1 MKTNKLLSVV
11 LTLCVLLAAFS
22 LTALAADGETY
33 PIAVAYCVEGDENGV
48 VEEYAAENLQNAINE
63 IAKTA
68 AMFEATAVKMTLQAD
83 VTGVAST
90 LTVPAGTEFT
100 LDLAGHTLE
109 GNNQGKD
116 QAFLLV
122 NGKLTLTDSVGTG
135 KVCSTYTGTA
145 GRVVSVVGGELT
157 VAGGTITTEGMA
169 KAGNAIYVSK
179 GSTLSMTGGKV
190 YADAKRGNYAIR
202 IGGKDAIFTMT
213 GGVAEADSSTTETYI
228 TAIDV
233 SSTGTGT
240 IGGDSVV
247 RGPKALT
254 TTSLTALTVTGGSFT
269 GEVSAPKNSISG
281 GTFTDVDVISL
292 AGYVDETVYA
302 CEKQADGSYTVAK
315 AEFTA
320 VATITGTDG
329 VVTRYAAATEAF
341 SALKG
346 GDTLKLLADIGTAA
360 EPLPYGIVVT
370 DGDVNVNLNAK
381 TLIIGYDAAAAAAA
395 GVPGYAAGVGI
406 VNGGSGTVTVSGNG
420 TLDVS
425 NYTGTDGI
433 AVWARTGSI
442 TVQSGTFI
450 NKSNEEATVYVGTN
464 DDSSPVLTIA
474 GGTYKN
480 IAEGNYKYDESRT
493 PLTFNIYNGKTADAL
508 KISAGSF
515 YGNND
520 PYLGDD
526 QVKGSI
532 LATEKRTGVKKTT
545 DGYKVAAGQGIQ
557 VLDANGG
564 AKNFYTGAST
574 SSTGKLAVAL
584 ADAADGDTLILLK
597 NISASSQL
605 NVTKA
610 ITIDLGGYTLTNSYD
625 GSGYSLLTRA
635 AVTMKNGTYKS
646 TKGSAR
652 GIGAVADF
660 TLENATL
667 SAAGLVGLGCSA
679 PDATYTVKNSTVIGN
694 YALANFVN
702 NAKINIESSTITGS
716 GVGIY
721 HNGSN
726 SGLKLTAADSTITA
740 AATGATNGIYVSG
753 STSTMTAAGAQ
764 QVTLTRCTVSGG
776 TAVEV
781 KYTDLTLTDC
791 TVTATTETPSYTQD
805 DNGAATT
812 GFAVVSTDNTTGA
825 ATPAPKGTI
834 TIQGANGSYK
844 GQVGLASLETVKT
857 EYADFKDTT
866 YAVSGGSFTKA
877 VLPEYCAE
885 GFVPAANADGTYGVK
900 VAPVAKIGTVE
911 YATLAEAIAAAK
923 DGDTVTLTA
932 DINTPETSYYI
943 QKSLTIDLGGK
954 TLTGSGYDGVFNIE
968 GENAAVLIK
977 NGKIV
982 AVEQTGTAGKYT
994 MAVWACAAGCEV
1006 TLEDLDVSQQI
1017 THTDDKQMDM
1027 IYTSKGTIIIN
1038 SGRFESGTSAWTLN
1052 CKDSAYKAGTAKIIV
1067 NGGTF
1072 VGYDPRNNAAE
1083 GAGTSFVAPGVGVD
1097 AVDGSF
1103 TAKAGM
1109 TAQIVDADGNSV
1121 AAYAGHYD
1129 AIAAAKDGEKVILLS
1144 DRKNFVTNTINANI
1158 TIDLNGKTLSLGN
1171 NNPFFRTNGEVTI
1184 QNGTIDSNVA
1194 CVIVNAYNKLTLK
1207 NVKITG
1213 VTGNNG
1219 KNLVNVCSNA
1229 EVTIDKDTVLT
1240 ASGSNGAAVFIGQDA
1255 DAKYTLNVY
1264 GKVIQ
1269 ESKSFAI
1276 SGNGSYKGTTTI
1288 NIYDGAEVKSASVAI
1303 YHPQAGVINVN
1314 GGLVEGYCAIGIKS
1328 GTLNING
1335 GTVRGTADDH
1345 VLDDSNSTS
1354 GTIIY
1359 DGSAIVVDSRAAG
1372 YAGNVNINVT
1382 GGTVESC
1389 YSTAIREIGEQDKPN
1404 MTQLTKLNVTGGS
1417 VLGASQELGNVTN
1430 DMLVRDISSS
1440 NVSVSGGT
1448 FNHAVPET
1456 YCADG
1461 FVPTKNADG
1470 TYGVKESRYVASVGD
1485 AKYETLAEAIAAAAK
1500 GSTVT
1505 LLADTRENVTIDKA
1519 LTLDLNGFTLNG
1531 GTVEAKPALTI
1542 TARTVT
1548 IKDSSEAQ
1556 TGTIMREDTAE
1567 NSGVSSHYVIDIQ
1580 GNAWVMFESGKVT
1593 NNSGT
1598 TAGKGA
1604 SLVRIGDDRVAKQP
1618 GLVIKGGTFTQD
1630 NFIVIKVGRGYL
1642 TLNGGTLNSANSYAI
1657 ENWFRATIKG
1667 GTVNGTAAAWTYS
1680 GGFNSTLTVE
1690 GGTINGDVE
1699 SVSYDGSTGK
1709 KASVSITG
1717 GTVNG
1722 ALGTYTYSNGLTATE
1737 DATKATI
1744 GITGGTFANDPTKYV
1759 VEGATVT
1766 KNSEGK
1772 FGVEKA
1778 YLAKVG
1784 NTSYY
1789 TMEEAFKAQTASGE
1803 PVVLLRDYTTRGT
1816 FNSGSSNRTV
1826 DLNGHT
1832 WTYTGTNVN
1841 DAAFEINYP
1850 DVTLTVK
1857 NGTVVSG
1864 SMVGLIPS
1872 AMGGTIKYD
1881 NSGLVLDGVTATA
1894 NGNSGI
1900 ETNGNNTND
1909 TVTLKNSTLNVPN
1922 GFGIYFPS
1930 SGTLTLD
1937 NSTVNAKTMGVQV
1950 CAGSLSINEGSA
1962 VTVTGDAVPKAED
1975 DGAIQDGAAISVVN
1989 RTGYKGLGTVTVS
2002 GGEFTAKEGNSAIKA
2017 YDWANKTESDFTA
2030 DKGTVAVSGGTFSSE
2045 IKSEYCAE
2053 GFEPVANTDG
2063 TYTVG
2068 AKKAVEVWTGYTG
2081 TSVAA
2086 YATVAEA
2093 AANLGE
2099 NKWIVI
2105 TGDYTLTADFTIP
2118 ADVRLDVADGAV
2130 LTVANG
2136 VTLTVAADAK
2146 RLAARTGAAIVNN
2159 GTILVC
2165 GTSYSNGYVMVQ
2177 EGGTLDLGTLTV
2189 PEGCFLDNNGTNY
2202 FAAVATYSI
2211 TYADGTTK
2219 QAGSLNNLSGAVRVT
2234 LLKNVTDFGRSFSST
2249 DALADNFVFDL
2260 GGHTLSGKAN
2270 ASSQVMTIAAPMT
2283 VTNGTI
2289 VYASSDEHYG
2299 AIQTNDNV
2307 TFDASVTV
2315 DGGVGYAL
2323 RTNGYGKTVVFNGT
2337 AVTNGEYAITGNGAE
2352 SGGLVVDCSLVVGES
2367 ANISAANGIAIYHP
2381 MLGTV
2386 SVTGGKISGHTGIE
2400 MCAGKLVVSG
2410 GEITSTGANHDET
2423 GSTDTIK
2430 DGAAI
2435 SIINRNYPGGVPTLE
2450 VTGGI
2455 VKATGEG
2462 ALAVKAYDYTADKVA
2477 EWTTAGEFV
2486 NISGGTFSSEIKSE
2500 YCAEGFEPVA
2510 NTDGTYGVAEKARVG
2525 LSDNMMIIPRG
2536 LADGKY
2542 TMLILAAIDSL
2553 DYAEVG
2559 FKVMVYNDGKAVS
2572 DETMY
2577 STTTVYTSVKDGAG
2591 KVWKPDDSELGDT
2604 ACKYLF
2610 ASTME
2615 IDASDKDAF
2624 TLDAYVRVVPY
2635 AMDYDGNVL
2644 VKNTFNIPVTYFFN

>member
-22 LTALAADGETY
+22 LTALAA
-33 PIAVAYCVEGDENGV
+33 EGD
-48 VEEYAAENLQNAINE
+48 
-63 IAKTA
+63 
-68 AMFEATAVKMTLQAD
+68 
-83 VTGVAST
+83 VASVGGVSYASLKDAIAAAKDGGEVRLDADIT
-90 LTVPAGTEFT
+90 SVGAPVTVPAGVTAT
-100 LDLAGHTLE
+100 LDLNGHTLMVSKYTAK
-109 GNNQGKD
+109 KD
-116 QAFLLV
+116 QVLV
-122 NGKLTLTDSVGTG
+122 EGSLTLTDSVGTG
-135 KVCSTYTGTA
+135 KICSDYTGTS
-145 GRVVSVVGGELT
+145 GRVVSVSGSGSLQLV
-157 VAGGTITTEGMA
+157 GGTITTEGMEKSGSA
-169 KAGNAIYVSK
+169 VYVAANCKFTMSG
-179 GSTLSMTGGKV
+179 GSV
-190 YADAKRGNYAIR
+190 YADAKRNNSAVSLANAKASMEMSGGTITAIPTADSGDDVYAISAAYSPVK
-202 IGGKDAIFTMT
+202 ISAGTVSGHPAMSVGNGSAIT
-213 GGVAEADSSTTETYI
+213 GGVYNGVVKAKA
-228 TAIDV
+228 
-233 SSTGTGT
+233 GT
-240 IGGDSVV
+240 I
-247 RGPKALT
+247 T
-254 TTSLTALTVTGGSFT
+254 
-269 GEVSAPKNSISG
+269 G

-320 VATITGTDG
+320 VATITGADG

-433 AVWARTGSI
+433 AVWARTGNI

-464 DDSSPVLTIA
+464 DDSSPVLKIA

-526 QVKGSI
+526 QVKGRI
-532 LATEKRTGVKKTT
+532 LATEMTGVRKN
-545 DGYKVAAGQGIQ
+545 DGYYVVASSQGIQ
-557 VLDANGG
+557 LLNANGG
-564 AKNFYTGAST
+564 AKNFYSGAST
-574 SSTGKLAVAL
+574 SSTGKITVAL

-597 NISASSQL
+597 DISTSNQL

-610 ITIDLGGYTLTNSYD
+610 ITIDLGGHTLTNSYAPSN
-625 GSGYSLLTRA
+625 GGYSLLTRA
-635 AVTMKNGTYKS
+635 AVTMKNGIYKS
-646 TKGSAR
+646 TNGSAR

-667 SAAGLVGLGCSA
+667 RAAGLVGLGCSA
-679 PDATYTVKNSTVIGN
+679 ADATYTVKNSTVIGN
-694 YALANFVN
+694 YAIANFVN
-702 NAKINIESSTITGS
+702 NATINIENSTITGS

-726 SGLKLTAADSTITA
+726 SGLQLTATGSTITA

-753 STSTMTAAGAQ
+753 STDTMAAAGAQ
-764 QVTLTRCTVSGG
+764 QVTLTNCTVSGG

-791 TVTATTETPSYTQD
+791 TVTATAETPSYTQD

-877 VLPEYCAE
+877 VLPEYCAEGFVPAANADGTYGVKVAPVAKIGTVEYATLAEAIAAANDGETVTLIDDLDISTTGLTVAATKTVTLDLNGHALKAANTNTGNIKVLGKLTLCDSTDTEKNGTGTGKVWTDTPYIYNKQDKVLIAAMDGGTFTMESGLIDTASSIADNANDGQFAVSVQNENADATVIINGGHIKAGWYAVAGNGTDITYNGNITVNGGILESVADYAIYHPHTGTTTVNGGVIFGAAGGISLNRGKLIVNDGTITSKGTGTTGNWGDGTGNQQAAAINVNAKYETTAVEIKGGKITAEKDAILLTNGRNGTVAVSGGSFSSEIKPEYCAE

-1072 VGYDPRNNAAE
+1072 VGYDPRNNTAE

-1109 TAQIVDADGNSV
+1109 TAQVM
-1121 AAYAGHYD
+1121 
-1129 AIAAAKDGEKVILLS
+1129 
-1144 DRKNFVTNTINANI
+1144 
-1158 TIDLNGKTLSLGN
+1158 
-1171 NNPFFRTNGEVTI
+1171 
-1184 QNGTIDSNVA
+1184 
-1194 CVIVNAYNKLTLK
+1194 
-1207 NVKITG
+1207 
-1213 VTGNNG
+1213 
-1219 KNLVNVCSNA
+1219 
-1229 EVTIDKDTVLT
+1229 
-1240 ASGSNGAAVFIGQDA
+1240 
-1255 DAKYTLNVY
+1255 DAK
-1264 GKVIQ
+1264 G
-1269 ESKSFAI
+1269 
-1276 SGNGSYKGTTTI
+1276 
-1288 NIYDGAEVKSASVAI
+1288 ASVKAF
-1303 YHPQAGVINVN
+1303 A
-1314 GGLVEGYCAIGIKS
+1314 
-1328 GTLNING
+1328 
-1335 GTVRGTADDH
+1335 
-1345 VLDDSNSTS
+1345 
-1354 GTIIY
+1354 
-1359 DGSAIVVDSRAAG
+1359 
-1372 YAGNVNINVT
+1372 
-1382 GGTVESC
+1382 
-1389 YSTAIREIGEQDKPN
+1389 
-1404 MTQLTKLNVTGGS
+1404 
-1417 VLGASQELGNVTN
+1417 
-1430 DMLVRDISSS
+1430 
-1440 NVSVSGGT
+1440 
-1448 FNHAVPET
+1448 
-1456 YCADG
+1456 
-1461 FVPTKNADG
+1461 
-1470 TYGVKESRYVASVGD
+1470 
-1485 AKYETLAEAIAAAAK
+1485 TLAEAIAAAAK

-1593 NNSGT
+1593 NNSGSA
-1598 TAGKGA
+1598 AGKGA

-1826 DLNGHT
+1826 DLNGYT

-2002 GGEFTAKEGNSAIKA
+2002 GGKFTAKEGNSAIKA

-2030 DKGTVAVSGGTFSSE
+2030 DKGTVAVSGGTFSSAVPADL
-2045 IKSEYCAE
+2045 CAE
-2053 GFEPVANTDG
+2053 GFV
-2063 TYTVG
+2063 
-2068 AKKAVEVWTGYTG
+2068 
-2081 TSVAA
+2081 
-2086 YATVAEA
+2086 
-2093 AANLGE
+2093 
-2099 NKWIVI
+2099 
-2105 TGDYTLTADFTIP
+2105 P
-2118 ADVRLDVADGAV
+2118 AR
-2130 LTVANG
+2130 
-2136 VTLTVAADAK
+2136 
-2146 RLAARTGAAIVNN
+2146 
-2159 GTILVC
+2159 
-2165 GTSYSNGYVMVQ
+2165 
-2177 EGGTLDLGTLTV
+2177 
-2189 PEGCFLDNNGTNY
+2189 
-2202 FAAVATYSI
+2202 
-2211 TYADGTTK
+2211 
-2219 QAGSLNNLSGAVRVT
+2219 
-2234 LLKNVTDFGRSFSST
+2234 
-2249 DALADNFVFDL
+2249 
-2260 GGHTLSGKAN
+2260 
-2270 ASSQVMTIAAPMT
+2270 
-2283 VTNGTI
+2283 
-2289 VYASSDEHYG
+2289 
-2299 AIQTNDNV
+2299 
-2307 TFDASVTV
+2307 
-2315 DGGVGYAL
+2315 
-2323 RTNGYGKTVVFNGT
+2323 
-2337 AVTNGEYAITGNGAE
+2337 
-2352 SGGLVVDCSLVVGES
+2352 
-2367 ANISAANGIAIYHP
+2367 
-2381 MLGTV
+2381 
-2386 SVTGGKISGHTGIE
+2386 
-2400 MCAGKLVVSG
+2400 
-2410 GEITSTGANHDET
+2410 
-2423 GSTDTIK
+2423 
-2430 DGAAI
+2430 
-2435 SIINRNYPGGVPTLE
+2435 
-2450 VTGGI
+2450 
-2455 VKATGEG
+2455 
-2462 ALAVKAYDYTADKVA
+2462 
-2477 EWTTAGEFV
+2477 
-2486 NISGGTFSSEIKSE
+2486 
-2500 YCAEGFEPVA
+2500 

-2559 FKVMVYNDGKAVS
+2559 FKVMLYNDGKAVS

-2604 ACKYLF
+2604 KCKYLF

-2635 AMDYDGNVL
+2635 ATDYDGNVL

>member
-22 LTALAADGETY
+22 LTALAAEGVTTAEALAAALAAGGE
-33 PIAVAYCVEGDENGV
+33 VRLD
-48 VEEYAAENLQNAINE
+48 
-63 IAKTA
+63 
-68 AMFEATAVKMTLQAD
+68 AD
-83 VTGVAST
+83 ITSVGAPV
-90 LTVPAGTEFT
+90 TVPAGVTAS
-100 LDLAGHTLE
+100 LDLNGHTLTVSKYTAK
-109 GNNQGKD
+109 KD
-116 QAFLLV
+116 QVLV
-122 NGKLTLTDSVGTG
+122 EGSLTLTDSVGTG
-135 KVCSTYTGTA
+135 KICSDYTGTA

-202 IGGKDAIFTMT
+202 IDGKDAIFTMT

-228 TAIDV
+228 TAIGV
-233 SSTGTGT
+233 SSTGTVT

-320 VATITGTDG
+320 VATITGADG

-406 VNGGSGTVTVSGNG
+406 VNGGSGLLTVSGNG

-464 DDSSPVLTIA
+464 DNSAPVLTIA

-646 TKGSAR
+646 MKGSAR

-667 SAAGLVGLGCSA
+667 SATGLVGLGCSA

-702 NAKINIESSTITGS
+702 NAKINIESSTITGT
-716 GVGIY
+716 GTGIY

-726 SGLKLTAADSTITA
+726 SGLKLTAVDSTITA
-740 AATGATNGIYVSG
+740 AEGKTNGIYVSG

-791 TVTATTETPSYTQD
+791 TVTATAETPSYTQD

-911 YATLAEAIAAAK
+911 YATLAEAIAAANDGDTVTLLDDLDISATGLTIAATKTVTLDLNGHALKAANTNTGNIKVLGKLTLCDSTDTAKNGTGTGKVWTDTPYIYNKQDKVLIAAMDGGTFTMESGLIDTASSIADNANDGQFAVSVQNENADATVIINGGHIKAGWYAVAGNGTDITYNGNITVNGGILESVADYAIYHPHTGTTTVNGGVIFGAAGGISLNRGKLIVNDGTITSKGTGTTGNWGDGTGNQQAAAINVNAKYETTAVEIKGGKITAEKDAILLTNGRNGTVAVSGGSFSSEIKPEYCAEGFVPAANADGTYGVKVAPVAKIGTVEYATLADAIAAAK

-1109 TAQIVDADGNSV
+1109 TAQVM
-1121 AAYAGHYD
+1121 
-1129 AIAAAKDGEKVILLS
+1129 
-1144 DRKNFVTNTINANI
+1144 
-1158 TIDLNGKTLSLGN
+1158 
-1171 NNPFFRTNGEVTI
+1171 
-1184 QNGTIDSNVA
+1184 
-1194 CVIVNAYNKLTLK
+1194 
-1207 NVKITG
+1207 
-1213 VTGNNG
+1213 
-1219 KNLVNVCSNA
+1219 
-1229 EVTIDKDTVLT
+1229 
-1240 ASGSNGAAVFIGQDA
+1240 
-1255 DAKYTLNVY
+1255 DAK
-1264 GKVIQ
+1264 G
-1269 ESKSFAI
+1269 
-1276 SGNGSYKGTTTI
+1276 
-1288 NIYDGAEVKSASVAI
+1288 ASVKAF
-1303 YHPQAGVINVN
+1303 A
-1314 GGLVEGYCAIGIKS
+1314 
-1328 GTLNING
+1328 
-1335 GTVRGTADDH
+1335 
-1345 VLDDSNSTS
+1345 
-1354 GTIIY
+1354 
-1359 DGSAIVVDSRAAG
+1359 
-1372 YAGNVNINVT
+1372 
-1382 GGTVESC
+1382 
-1389 YSTAIREIGEQDKPN
+1389 
-1404 MTQLTKLNVTGGS
+1404 
-1417 VLGASQELGNVTN
+1417 
-1430 DMLVRDISSS
+1430 
-1440 NVSVSGGT
+1440 
-1448 FNHAVPET
+1448 
-1456 YCADG
+1456 
-1461 FVPTKNADG
+1461 
-1470 TYGVKESRYVASVGD
+1470 
-1485 AKYETLAEAIAAAAK
+1485 TLAEAIAAAAK

-1593 NNSGT
+1593 NNSGSA
-1598 TAGKGA
+1598 AGKGA

-1789 TMEEAFKAQTASGE
+1789 TMEEAFEAQTASGE

-1826 DLNGHT
+1826 DLNGYT

-2002 GGEFTAKEGNSAIKA
+2002 GGKFTAKEGNSAIKA

-2289 VYASSDEHYG
+2289 VYASSNEHYG

-2604 ACKYLF
+2604 KCKYLF

-2635 AMDYDGNVL
+2635 ATDYDGNVL

>member
-269 GEVSAPKNSISG
+269 GEVSAPKNSITG

-320 VATITGTDG
+320 VATITGADG

-464 DDSSPVLTIA
+464 DNSAPVLTIA

-557 VLDANGG
+557 LLDSNGG

-702 NAKINIESSTITGS
+702 NAKINIENSTITGS
-716 GVGIY
+716 GTGIY
-721 HNGSN
+721 HNGSY
-726 SGLKLTAADSTITA
+726 SGLKLTATGSTITA

-764 QVTLTRCTVSGG
+764 QVTLTNCTVSGG

-791 TVTATTETPSYTQD
+791 TVTATAETPSYTQD

-877 VLPEYCAE
+877 VLPEYCAAGFVPAANADGTYGVKVGKYVAKIGSKKYETLADAVRLAAKGKTITLLDDLDISTTGLTIAAAKTVTLDLNGHALKAANTNTGNIKVLGKLTLCDSTDTAKNGTGTGKVWTDTPYIYNKQDKVLIAAIDGGTFTMESGLIDTASSIADNANDGQFAVSVQNEHADATVIINGGHIKAGWYAVAGNGTDITYNGNITVNGGILESVADYAIYHPHTGTTTVNGGVIFGAAGGISLNRGKLIVNDGTITSKGTGTTGNWGDGTGNQQAAAINVNAKYETTAVEIKGGKITAEKDAILLTNGRNGTVAVSGGSFSSEIKPEYCAE

-911 YATLAEAIAAAK
+911 YATLADAIAAAK

-968 GENAAVLIK
+968 GENAAVCIR

-1109 TAQIVDADGNSV
+1109 TAQVM
-1121 AAYAGHYD
+1121 
-1129 AIAAAKDGEKVILLS
+1129 
-1144 DRKNFVTNTINANI
+1144 
-1158 TIDLNGKTLSLGN
+1158 
-1171 NNPFFRTNGEVTI
+1171 
-1184 QNGTIDSNVA
+1184 
-1194 CVIVNAYNKLTLK
+1194 
-1207 NVKITG
+1207 
-1213 VTGNNG
+1213 
-1219 KNLVNVCSNA
+1219 
-1229 EVTIDKDTVLT
+1229 
-1240 ASGSNGAAVFIGQDA
+1240 
-1255 DAKYTLNVY
+1255 DAK
-1264 GKVIQ
+1264 G
-1269 ESKSFAI
+1269 
-1276 SGNGSYKGTTTI
+1276 
-1288 NIYDGAEVKSASVAI
+1288 ASVKAF
-1303 YHPQAGVINVN
+1303 A
-1314 GGLVEGYCAIGIKS
+1314 
-1328 GTLNING
+1328 
-1335 GTVRGTADDH
+1335 
-1345 VLDDSNSTS
+1345 
-1354 GTIIY
+1354 
-1359 DGSAIVVDSRAAG
+1359 
-1372 YAGNVNINVT
+1372 
-1382 GGTVESC
+1382 
-1389 YSTAIREIGEQDKPN
+1389 
-1404 MTQLTKLNVTGGS
+1404 
-1417 VLGASQELGNVTN
+1417 
-1430 DMLVRDISSS
+1430 
-1440 NVSVSGGT
+1440 
-1448 FNHAVPET
+1448 
-1456 YCADG
+1456 
-1461 FVPTKNADG
+1461 
-1470 TYGVKESRYVASVGD
+1470 
-1485 AKYETLAEAIAAAAK
+1485 TLAEAIAAAAK

-1593 NNSGT
+1593 NNSGSA
-1598 TAGKGA
+1598 AGKGA
-1604 SLVRIGDDRVAKQP
+1604 SLVRIGDDSVAKYP

-1630 NFIVIKVGRGYL
+1630 NFVVIKVGRGYL
-1642 TLNGGTLNSANSYAI
+1642 TLKGGTLNSANSYAI
-1657 ENWFRATIKG
+1657 ENWFSATIKG
-1667 GTVNGTAAAWTYS
+1667 GTVNGPVAAWTYS
-1680 GGFNSTLTVE
+1680 DGSNSTLTVE
-1690 GGTINGDVE
+1690 GGTINGNVFSVNYGSAE
-1699 SVSYDGSTGK
+1699 SKVAK
-1709 KASVSITG
+1709 VKITG

-1722 ALGTYTYSNGLTATE
+1722 ALGTYIYSNGLTATE

-1832 WTYTGTNVN
+1832 WTYTGT
-1841 DAAFEINYP
+1841 DFDCAAFEINYP

-1881 NSGLVLDGVTATA
+1881 NSGLVLEGVTATA

-1937 NSTVNAKTMGVQV
+1937 NSTVTAKTMGVQV

-2030 DKGTVAVSGGTFSSE
+2030 DKGTVAVSGGTFSSAVPADL
-2045 IKSEYCAE
+2045 CAE
-2053 GFEPVANTDG
+2053 GYV
-2063 TYTVG
+2063 
-2068 AKKAVEVWTGYTG
+2068 
-2081 TSVAA
+2081 
-2086 YATVAEA
+2086 
-2093 AANLGE
+2093 
-2099 NKWIVI
+2099 
-2105 TGDYTLTADFTIP
+2105 P
-2118 ADVRLDVADGAV
+2118 AR
-2130 LTVANG
+2130 
-2136 VTLTVAADAK
+2136 
-2146 RLAARTGAAIVNN
+2146 
-2159 GTILVC
+2159 
-2165 GTSYSNGYVMVQ
+2165 
-2177 EGGTLDLGTLTV
+2177 
-2189 PEGCFLDNNGTNY
+2189 
-2202 FAAVATYSI
+2202 
-2211 TYADGTTK
+2211 
-2219 QAGSLNNLSGAVRVT
+2219 
-2234 LLKNVTDFGRSFSST
+2234 
-2249 DALADNFVFDL
+2249 
-2260 GGHTLSGKAN
+2260 
-2270 ASSQVMTIAAPMT
+2270 
-2283 VTNGTI
+2283 
-2289 VYASSDEHYG
+2289 
-2299 AIQTNDNV
+2299 
-2307 TFDASVTV
+2307 
-2315 DGGVGYAL
+2315 
-2323 RTNGYGKTVVFNGT
+2323 
-2337 AVTNGEYAITGNGAE
+2337 
-2352 SGGLVVDCSLVVGES
+2352 
-2367 ANISAANGIAIYHP
+2367 
-2381 MLGTV
+2381 
-2386 SVTGGKISGHTGIE
+2386 
-2400 MCAGKLVVSG
+2400 
-2410 GEITSTGANHDET
+2410 
-2423 GSTDTIK
+2423 
-2430 DGAAI
+2430 
-2435 SIINRNYPGGVPTLE
+2435 
-2450 VTGGI
+2450 
-2455 VKATGEG
+2455 
-2462 ALAVKAYDYTADKVA
+2462 
-2477 EWTTAGEFV
+2477 
-2486 NISGGTFSSEIKSE
+2486 
-2500 YCAEGFEPVA
+2500 
-2510 NTDGTYGVAEKARVG
+2510 NTDGTYGVKEETALTDYVMIGGINGFADKKFATFEEAYTAIKPVLERLCAEDALGQGVAAAEDFDALFTDRDANGNATLTYTINGNVVYDETSLSNLLTMGRRASHYGNDRHLINFRFVGATGKDNDTLTVNSNMTLPYEWWGEKVTTSISFKNLTITGTAPSGLYPSQAYFEGIDFTVDNCTLKGIKIYNCSNVTGTYTITNSTLDGTGAAKDAYAIHLQGNETAPLTINIKNNTISGYDRGINIDQNTATATIEGNTISIQDSGRSCIQLSRLAATEIKGNTLNLTGGNAITLHALLANLAAAPAITVTGNEITGEGYLIYDDAMASGTPLAAGKLTLTYENNTITPAAGKTISTTEGVKGSNKFALGSYVNGVVNGVVGAVG

-2635 AMDYDGNVL
+2635 ATDYDGNVL

>member
-320 VATITGTDG
+320 VATITGADG

-420 TLDVS
+420 TVDVS

-464 DDSSPVLTIA
+464 DNSAPVLTIA

-557 VLDANGG
+557 LLDSNGG

-646 TKGSAR
+646 MKGSAR

-740 AATGATNGIYVSG
+740 AEGKTNGIYVSG

-776 TAVEV
+776 TAVED

-791 TVTATTETPSYTQD
+791 TVTATAETPSYTQD

-834 TIQGANGSYK
+834 TIQGANSSYK

-877 VLPEYCAE
+877 VLPEYCADGFVPAANADGTYGVKVAPVAKIGTVEYATLAEAIAAAKDGDTVTLLDDLDISATGLTVAATKTVTLDLNGHALKAANTNTGNIKVLGKLTLCDSTDTAKNGTGTGKVWTDTPYIYNKQDKVLIAAIDGGTFTMESGLIDTASSIADNANDGQFAVSVQNENADATVIINGGHIKAGWYAVAGNGTDITYNGNITVNGGILESVADYAIYHPHTGTTTVNGGVIFGAAGGISLNRGKLIVNDGTITSKGTGTTGNWGDGTGNQQAAAINVNAKYETTAVEIKGGKITAEKDAILLTNGRNGTVAVSGGSFTKAVLPEYCAE

-900 VAPVAKIGTVE
+900 AAPVAKIGTVE

-1027 IYTSKGTIIIN
+1027 IYTSNGTIIIN
-1038 SGRFESGTSAWTLN
+1038 SGCFTSGTPAWTLN

-1072 VGYDPRNNAAE
+1072 VGYDPRNNTAE

-1144 DRKNFVTNTINANI
+1144 DRKNFVTNTIGANI

-1461 FVPTKNADG
+1461 FVPTKNEDG

-1580 GNAWVMFESGKVT
+1580 GNVWVMFESGKVT

-1690 GGTINGDVE
+1690 GGTINGNVFSVNYDSAESKVAKVE
-1699 SVSYDGSTGK
+1699 
-1709 KASVSITG
+1709 ITG

-1803 PVVLLRDYTTRGT
+1803 PVVLLRDYTTGGT

-1826 DLNGHT
+1826 DLNGYT

-2063 TYTVG
+2063 TY
-2068 AKKAVEVWTGYTG
+2068 
-2081 TSVAA
+2081 
-2086 YATVAEA
+2086 
-2093 AANLGE
+2093 
-2099 NKWIVI
+2099 
-2105 TGDYTLTADFTIP
+2105 
-2118 ADVRLDVADGAV
+2118 
-2130 LTVANG
+2130 
-2136 VTLTVAADAK
+2136 
-2146 RLAARTGAAIVNN
+2146 
-2159 GTILVC
+2159 
-2165 GTSYSNGYVMVQ
+2165 
-2177 EGGTLDLGTLTV
+2177 
-2189 PEGCFLDNNGTNY
+2189 
-2202 FAAVATYSI
+2202 
-2211 TYADGTTK
+2211 
-2219 QAGSLNNLSGAVRVT
+2219 
-2234 LLKNVTDFGRSFSST
+2234 
-2249 DALADNFVFDL
+2249 
-2260 GGHTLSGKAN
+2260 
-2270 ASSQVMTIAAPMT
+2270 
-2283 VTNGTI
+2283 
-2289 VYASSDEHYG
+2289 
-2299 AIQTNDNV
+2299 
-2307 TFDASVTV
+2307 
-2315 DGGVGYAL
+2315 
-2323 RTNGYGKTVVFNGT
+2323 
-2337 AVTNGEYAITGNGAE
+2337 
-2352 SGGLVVDCSLVVGES
+2352 
-2367 ANISAANGIAIYHP
+2367 
-2381 MLGTV
+2381 
-2386 SVTGGKISGHTGIE
+2386 
-2400 MCAGKLVVSG
+2400 
-2410 GEITSTGANHDET
+2410 
-2423 GSTDTIK
+2423 
-2430 DGAAI
+2430 
-2435 SIINRNYPGGVPTLE
+2435 
-2450 VTGGI
+2450 
-2455 VKATGEG
+2455 
-2462 ALAVKAYDYTADKVA
+2462 
-2477 EWTTAGEFV
+2477 
-2486 NISGGTFSSEIKSE
+2486 
-2500 YCAEGFEPVA
+2500 
-2510 NTDGTYGVAEKARVG
+2510 GVAEKARVG

-2604 ACKYLF
+2604 KCKYLF

-2635 AMDYDGNVL
+2635 ATDYDGNVL
-2644 VKNTFNIPVTYFFN
+2644 VKNTFNIPITYFFN

>member
-33 PIAVAYCVEGDENGV
+33 PIAVAYCVEGNENGV

-233 SSTGTGT
+233 SSTGTAT

-320 VATITGTDG
+320 VATITGADG

-346 GDTLKLLADIGTAA
+346 GDTLKLLADIGTAT

-406 VNGGSGTVTVSGNG
+406 VNGGSGLLTVSGNG
-420 TLDVS
+420 TVDVS

-464 DDSSPVLTIA
+464 DNSAPVLTIA

-557 VLDANGG
+557 LLDSNGG

-584 ADAADGDTLILLK
+584 ADADVGDTLVLLK
-597 NISASSQL
+597 DISASSQL

-726 SGLKLTAADSTITA
+726 SGLKLTAVDSTITA

-764 QVTLTRCTVSGG
+764 QVTLTNCTVSGG

-791 TVTATTETPSYTQD
+791 TVTATAETPSYTQD

-825 ATPAPKGTI
+825 ATPAPKGKI

-900 VAPVAKIGTVE
+900 AAPVAKIGTVEYTTLAEAIAAANDGETVTLIDNLDISTTGLTVAATKTVTLDLNGHALKAANTNTGNIKVLGKLTLCDSTDTEKNGTGTGKVWTDTPYIYNKQDKVLIAAMDGGTFTMESGLIDTASSIADNANDGQFAVSVQNENADATVIINGGHIKAGWYAVAGNGTDITYNGNITVNGGILESVADYAIYHPHTGTTTVNGGVIFGAAGGISLNRGKLIVNDGTITSKGTGTTGNWGDGTGNQQAAAINVNAKYETTAVEIKGGKITAEKDAILLTNGRNGTVAVSGGSFSSEIKPEYCAEGFVPAANADGTYGVKVAPVAKIGTVE
-911 YATLAEAIAAAK
+911 YATLADAIAAAK

-1072 VGYDPRNNAAE
+1072 VGYDPRNNTAE

-1109 TAQIVDADGNSV
+1109 TAQVM
-1121 AAYAGHYD
+1121 
-1129 AIAAAKDGEKVILLS
+1129 
-1144 DRKNFVTNTINANI
+1144 
-1158 TIDLNGKTLSLGN
+1158 
-1171 NNPFFRTNGEVTI
+1171 
-1184 QNGTIDSNVA
+1184 
-1194 CVIVNAYNKLTLK
+1194 
-1207 NVKITG
+1207 
-1213 VTGNNG
+1213 
-1219 KNLVNVCSNA
+1219 
-1229 EVTIDKDTVLT
+1229 
-1240 ASGSNGAAVFIGQDA
+1240 
-1255 DAKYTLNVY
+1255 DAK
-1264 GKVIQ
+1264 G
-1269 ESKSFAI
+1269 
-1276 SGNGSYKGTTTI
+1276 
-1288 NIYDGAEVKSASVAI
+1288 ASVKAF
-1303 YHPQAGVINVN
+1303 A
-1314 GGLVEGYCAIGIKS
+1314 
-1328 GTLNING
+1328 
-1335 GTVRGTADDH
+1335 
-1345 VLDDSNSTS
+1345 
-1354 GTIIY
+1354 
-1359 DGSAIVVDSRAAG
+1359 
-1372 YAGNVNINVT
+1372 
-1382 GGTVESC
+1382 
-1389 YSTAIREIGEQDKPN
+1389 
-1404 MTQLTKLNVTGGS
+1404 
-1417 VLGASQELGNVTN
+1417 
-1430 DMLVRDISSS
+1430 
-1440 NVSVSGGT
+1440 
-1448 FNHAVPET
+1448 
-1456 YCADG
+1456 
-1461 FVPTKNADG
+1461 
-1470 TYGVKESRYVASVGD
+1470 
-1485 AKYETLAEAIAAAAK
+1485 TLAEAIAAAAK

-1593 NNSGT
+1593 NNSGSA
-1598 TAGKGA
+1598 AGKGA

-1744 GITGGTFANDPTKYV
+1744 EVTGGTFANDPTKYV

-1826 DLNGHT
+1826 DLNGYT

-2002 GGEFTAKEGNSAIKA
+2002 GGKFTAKEGNSAIKA

-2030 DKGTVAVSGGTFSSE
+2030 DKGTVAVSGGTFSSAVPADL
-2045 IKSEYCAE
+2045 CAE
-2053 GFEPVANTDG
+2053 GFV
-2063 TYTVG
+2063 
-2068 AKKAVEVWTGYTG
+2068 
-2081 TSVAA
+2081 
-2086 YATVAEA
+2086 
-2093 AANLGE
+2093 
-2099 NKWIVI
+2099 
-2105 TGDYTLTADFTIP
+2105 P
-2118 ADVRLDVADGAV
+2118 AR
-2130 LTVANG
+2130 
-2136 VTLTVAADAK
+2136 
-2146 RLAARTGAAIVNN
+2146 
-2159 GTILVC
+2159 
-2165 GTSYSNGYVMVQ
+2165 
-2177 EGGTLDLGTLTV
+2177 
-2189 PEGCFLDNNGTNY
+2189 
-2202 FAAVATYSI
+2202 
-2211 TYADGTTK
+2211 
-2219 QAGSLNNLSGAVRVT
+2219 
-2234 LLKNVTDFGRSFSST
+2234 
-2249 DALADNFVFDL
+2249 
-2260 GGHTLSGKAN
+2260 
-2270 ASSQVMTIAAPMT
+2270 
-2283 VTNGTI
+2283 
-2289 VYASSDEHYG
+2289 
-2299 AIQTNDNV
+2299 
-2307 TFDASVTV
+2307 
-2315 DGGVGYAL
+2315 
-2323 RTNGYGKTVVFNGT
+2323 
-2337 AVTNGEYAITGNGAE
+2337 
-2352 SGGLVVDCSLVVGES
+2352 
-2367 ANISAANGIAIYHP
+2367 
-2381 MLGTV
+2381 
-2386 SVTGGKISGHTGIE
+2386 
-2400 MCAGKLVVSG
+2400 
-2410 GEITSTGANHDET
+2410 
-2423 GSTDTIK
+2423 
-2430 DGAAI
+2430 
-2435 SIINRNYPGGVPTLE
+2435 
-2450 VTGGI
+2450 
-2455 VKATGEG
+2455 
-2462 ALAVKAYDYTADKVA
+2462 
-2477 EWTTAGEFV
+2477 
-2486 NISGGTFSSEIKSE
+2486 
-2500 YCAEGFEPVA
+2500 
-2510 NTDGTYGVAEKARVG
+2510 NTDGTYGVKEETALTDYVMIGGINGFADKKFATFEEAYTAIKPVLERLCAEDALGQGVAAAEDFDALFTDRDANGNATLTYTINGNVVYDETSLSNLLTMGRRASHYGNDRHLINFRFVGATGKDNDTLTVNSNMTLPYEWWGEKVTTSISFKNLTITGTAPSGLYPSQAYFEGIDFTVDNCTLKGIKIYNCSNVTGTYTITNSTLDGTGAAKDAYAIHLQGNETAPLTINIKNNTISGYDRGINIDQNTATATIEGNTISIQDSGRSCIQLSRLAATEIKGNTLNLTGGNAITLHALLANLAAAPAITVTGNEITGEGYLIYDDAMASGTPLAAGKLTLTYENNTITPAAGKTISTTEGVKGSNKFALGSYVNGVVNGVVGAVG

-2604 ACKYLF
+2604 KCKYLF

-2635 AMDYDGNVL
+2635 ATDYDGNVL

>member
-22 LTALAADGETY
+22 LTALAAEGVTTAETLAAALAAGGE
-33 PIAVAYCVEGDENGV
+33 VRLD
-48 VEEYAAENLQNAINE
+48 
-63 IAKTA
+63 
-68 AMFEATAVKMTLQAD
+68 AD
-83 VTGVAST
+83 ITSVGAPV
-90 LTVPAGTEFT
+90 TVPAGVTAS
-100 LDLAGHTLE
+100 LDLNGHTLTVSKYTAK
-109 GNNQGKD
+109 KD
-116 QAFLLV
+116 QVLV
-122 NGKLTLTDSVGTG
+122 EGSLTLTDSVGTG
-135 KVCSTYTGTA
+135 KICSDYTGTA

-202 IGGKDAIFTMT
+202 IDGKDAIFTMT

-228 TAIDV
+228 TAIGV
-233 SSTGTGT
+233 SSTGTVT

-292 AGYVDETVYA
+292 VGYVDETVYA

-320 VATITGTDG
+320 VATITGADG

-464 DDSSPVLTIA
+464 DDSAPVLTIA

-564 AKNFYTGAST
+564 AKNFYSGAST
-574 SSTGKLAVAL
+574 SSTGKITVAL

-610 ITIDLGGYTLTNSYD
+610 ITIDLGGYTLTNSYAPSN
-625 GSGYSLLTRA
+625 GGYSLLTRA
-635 AVTMKNGTYKS
+635 AVTMKNGTYTS
-646 TKGSAR
+646 TKATAR

-679 PDATYTVKNSTVIGN
+679 ADATYTVKNSTVIGN

-702 NAKINIESSTITGS
+702 NATINIENSTITGT
-716 GVGIY
+716 GTGIY

-726 SGLKLTAADSTITA
+726 SGLKLTATGSTITA

-764 QVTLTRCTVSGG
+764 QVTLTNCTVSGG

-791 TVTATTETPSYTQD
+791 TVTATAETPSYTQD

-877 VLPEYCAE
+877 VLPEYCADGFVPAANADGTYGVKVAPVAKIGTVEYTTLAEAIAAANDGETVTLIDDLDISTTGLTIAATKTVTLDLNGHALKAANTNTGNIKVLGKLTLCDSTDTAKNGTGTGKVWTDTPYIYNKQDKVLIAAMDGGTFTMESGLIDTASSIADNANDGQFAVSVQNENADATVIINGGHIKAGWYAVAGNGTDITYNGNITVNGGILESVADYAIYHPHTGTTTVNGGVIFGAAGGISLNRGKLIVNDGTITSKGTGTTGNWGDGTGNQQAAAINVNAKYETTAVEIKGGKITAEKDAILLTNGRNGTVAVSGGSFSSEIKPEYCAE

-911 YATLAEAIAAAK
+911 YATLADAIAAAK

-1109 TAQIVDADGNSV
+1109 TAQVM
-1121 AAYAGHYD
+1121 
-1129 AIAAAKDGEKVILLS
+1129 
-1144 DRKNFVTNTINANI
+1144 
-1158 TIDLNGKTLSLGN
+1158 
-1171 NNPFFRTNGEVTI
+1171 
-1184 QNGTIDSNVA
+1184 
-1194 CVIVNAYNKLTLK
+1194 
-1207 NVKITG
+1207 
-1213 VTGNNG
+1213 
-1219 KNLVNVCSNA
+1219 
-1229 EVTIDKDTVLT
+1229 
-1240 ASGSNGAAVFIGQDA
+1240 
-1255 DAKYTLNVY
+1255 DAK
-1264 GKVIQ
+1264 G
-1269 ESKSFAI
+1269 
-1276 SGNGSYKGTTTI
+1276 
-1288 NIYDGAEVKSASVAI
+1288 ASVKAF
-1303 YHPQAGVINVN
+1303 A
-1314 GGLVEGYCAIGIKS
+1314 
-1328 GTLNING
+1328 
-1335 GTVRGTADDH
+1335 
-1345 VLDDSNSTS
+1345 
-1354 GTIIY
+1354 
-1359 DGSAIVVDSRAAG
+1359 
-1372 YAGNVNINVT
+1372 
-1382 GGTVESC
+1382 
-1389 YSTAIREIGEQDKPN
+1389 
-1404 MTQLTKLNVTGGS
+1404 
-1417 VLGASQELGNVTN
+1417 
-1430 DMLVRDISSS
+1430 
-1440 NVSVSGGT
+1440 
-1448 FNHAVPET
+1448 
-1456 YCADG
+1456 
-1461 FVPTKNADG
+1461 
-1470 TYGVKESRYVASVGD
+1470 
-1485 AKYETLAEAIAAAAK
+1485 TLAEAIAAAAK

-1690 GGTINGDVE
+1690 GGTINGNVFSVNYDSAESKVAKVE
-1699 SVSYDGSTGK
+1699 
-1709 KASVSITG
+1709 ITG

-1826 DLNGHT
+1826 DLNGYT

-2136 VTLTVAADAK
+2136 VTLTVVADAK

-2289 VYASSDEHYG
+2289 VYASSNEHYG

-2604 ACKYLF
+2604 KCKYLF

-2615 IDASDKDAF
+2615 IDVSDKDAF

-2644 VKNTFNIPVTYFFN
+2644 VKNTFNIPITYFFN

>member
-22 LTALAADGETY
+22 LTALAA
-33 PIAVAYCVEGDENGV
+33 EGD
-48 VEEYAAENLQNAINE
+48 
-63 IAKTA
+63 
-68 AMFEATAVKMTLQAD
+68 
-83 VTGVAST
+83 VASVGGVSYASLKDAIAAAKDGGEVRLDADIT
-90 LTVPAGTEFT
+90 SVGAPVTVPAGVTAT
-100 LDLAGHTLE
+100 LDLNGHTLMVSKYTAKKDQVLVE
-109 GNNQGKD
+109 GN
-116 QAFLLV
+116 
-122 NGKLTLTDSVGTG
+122 LTLTDSVGTG
-135 KVCSTYTGTA
+135 KVCSDYTGTA
-145 GRVVSVVGGELT
+145 GRVVSVSGSGSLQL
-157 VAGGTITTEGMA
+157 AGGTITTEGMEKSGTA
-169 KAGNAIYVSK
+169 VYVAANCKFTMSG
-179 GSTLSMTGGKV
+179 GSV
-190 YADAKRGNYAIR
+190 YADAKRNNSAVSLANAKASMEMSGGTITAIPTADSGDDVYAISAAYSPVK
-202 IGGKDAIFTMT
+202 ISAGTVSGHPAMSVGNGSAIT
-213 GGVAEADSSTTETYI
+213 GGVYNGVVKAKA
-228 TAIDV
+228 
-233 SSTGTGT
+233 GT
-240 IGGDSVV
+240 I
-247 RGPKALT
+247 T
-254 TTSLTALTVTGGSFT
+254 
-269 GEVSAPKNSISG
+269 G

-320 VATITGTDG
+320 VATITGADG

-442 TVQSGTFI
+442 TVKSGTFI

-464 DDSSPVLTIA
+464 DDSSPVLKIA

-532 LATEKRTGVKKTT
+532 LATEMTGVRKNV
-545 DGYKVAAGQGIQ
+545 GYYVVANGQTIQ
-557 VLDANGG
+557 LLDANGG
-564 AKNFYTGAST
+564 AKNFYTDVTKAFAG
-574 SSTGKLAVAL
+574 
-584 ADAADGDTLILLK
+584 AADGDTLILLK
-597 NISASSQL
+597 NTSVSKQL

-679 PDATYTVKNSTVIGN
+679 PDATYMVKNSTVIGN

-702 NAKINIESSTITGS
+702 NATINIESSTITGS

-726 SGLKLTAADSTITA
+726 SGLKLTATGSTITA

-764 QVTLTRCTVSGG
+764 QVTLTNCTVSGG

-791 TVTATTETPSYTQD
+791 TVTATAETPSYTQD

-825 ATPAPKGTI
+825 ATPAPKGKI

-900 VAPVAKIGTVE
+900 AAPVAKIGTVEYTTLAEAIAAANDGETVTLIDNLDISTTGLTVAATKTVTLDLNGHALKAANTNTGNIKVLGKLTLCDNTDTEKNGTGTGKVWTDTPYIYNKQDKVLIAAMDGGTFTMESGLIDTASSIADNANDGQFAVSVQNEHADATVIINGGHIKAGWYAVAGNGTDITYNGNITVNGGILESVADYAIYHPHTGTTTVNGGVIFGAAGGISLNRGKLIVNDGTITSKGTGTTGNWGDGTGNQQAAAINVNAKYETTAVEIKGGKITAEKDAILLTNGRNGTVAVSGGSFSSEIKPEYCAEGFVPAANADGTYGVKVAPVAKIGTVE
-911 YATLAEAIAAAK
+911 YATLADAIAAAK

-1722 ALGTYTYSNGLTATE
+1722 ALGTYIYSNGLTETE

-1744 GITGGTFANDPTKYV
+1744 EVTGGTFANDPTKYV

-1826 DLNGHT
+1826 DLNGYT

-2002 GGEFTAKEGNSAIKA
+2002 GGKFTAKEGNSAIKA

-2063 TYTVG
+2063 TY
-2068 AKKAVEVWTGYTG
+2068 
-2081 TSVAA
+2081 
-2086 YATVAEA
+2086 
-2093 AANLGE
+2093 
-2099 NKWIVI
+2099 
-2105 TGDYTLTADFTIP
+2105 
-2118 ADVRLDVADGAV
+2118 
-2130 LTVANG
+2130 
-2136 VTLTVAADAK
+2136 
-2146 RLAARTGAAIVNN
+2146 
-2159 GTILVC
+2159 
-2165 GTSYSNGYVMVQ
+2165 
-2177 EGGTLDLGTLTV
+2177 
-2189 PEGCFLDNNGTNY
+2189 
-2202 FAAVATYSI
+2202 
-2211 TYADGTTK
+2211 
-2219 QAGSLNNLSGAVRVT
+2219 
-2234 LLKNVTDFGRSFSST
+2234 
-2249 DALADNFVFDL
+2249 
-2260 GGHTLSGKAN
+2260 
-2270 ASSQVMTIAAPMT
+2270 
-2283 VTNGTI
+2283 
-2289 VYASSDEHYG
+2289 
-2299 AIQTNDNV
+2299 
-2307 TFDASVTV
+2307 
-2315 DGGVGYAL
+2315 
-2323 RTNGYGKTVVFNGT
+2323 
-2337 AVTNGEYAITGNGAE
+2337 
-2352 SGGLVVDCSLVVGES
+2352 
-2367 ANISAANGIAIYHP
+2367 
-2381 MLGTV
+2381 
-2386 SVTGGKISGHTGIE
+2386 
-2400 MCAGKLVVSG
+2400 
-2410 GEITSTGANHDET
+2410 
-2423 GSTDTIK
+2423 
-2430 DGAAI
+2430 
-2435 SIINRNYPGGVPTLE
+2435 
-2450 VTGGI
+2450 
-2455 VKATGEG
+2455 
-2462 ALAVKAYDYTADKVA
+2462 
-2477 EWTTAGEFV
+2477 
-2486 NISGGTFSSEIKSE
+2486 
-2500 YCAEGFEPVA
+2500 
-2510 NTDGTYGVAEKARVG
+2510 GVAEKARVG

-2536 LADGKY
+2536 LSDGKY

-2559 FKVMVYNDGKAVS
+2559 FKVMVYNDGKAAS

-2604 ACKYLF
+2604 KCKYLF

>member
-33 PIAVAYCVEGDENGV
+33 SIAVAYCVEGDENGV

-233 SSTGTGT
+233 SSTGTVT

-320 VATITGTDG
+320 VATITGADG

-420 TLDVS
+420 TVDVS

-464 DDSSPVLTIA
+464 DNSAPVLTIA

-726 SGLKLTAADSTITA
+726 SGLQLTAADSTITA
-740 AATGATNGIYVSG
+740 AEGKTNGIYVSG

-764 QVTLTRCTVSGG
+764 QVTLTNCTVSGG

-825 ATPAPKGTI
+825 ATPAPKGKI

-885 GFVPAANADGTYGVK
+885 GFIPAANADGTYGVKVAPVAKIGTVEYVTLAEAIAAANDGETVTLIDDLDISTTGLTVAATKTVTLDLNGHALKAANTNTGNIKVLGKLTLCDSTDTAKNGTGTGKVWTDTPYIYNKQDKVLIAAMDGGTFTMESGLIDTASSIADNANDGQFAVSVQNENADATVIINGGHIKAGWYAVAGNGTDITYNGNITVNGGILESVADYAIYHPHTGTTTVNGGVIFGAAGGISLNRGKLIVNDGTITSKGTGTTGNWGDGTGNQQAAAINVNAKYETTAVEIKGGKITAEKDAILLTNGRNGTVAVSGGSFSSEIKPEYCAEGFVPAANADGTYGVK

-911 YATLAEAIAAAK
+911 YATLADAIAAAK

-1072 VGYDPRNNAAE
+1072 VGYDPRNNTAE

-1109 TAQIVDADGNSV
+1109 TAQVM
-1121 AAYAGHYD
+1121 
-1129 AIAAAKDGEKVILLS
+1129 
-1144 DRKNFVTNTINANI
+1144 
-1158 TIDLNGKTLSLGN
+1158 
-1171 NNPFFRTNGEVTI
+1171 
-1184 QNGTIDSNVA
+1184 
-1194 CVIVNAYNKLTLK
+1194 
-1207 NVKITG
+1207 
-1213 VTGNNG
+1213 
-1219 KNLVNVCSNA
+1219 
-1229 EVTIDKDTVLT
+1229 
-1240 ASGSNGAAVFIGQDA
+1240 
-1255 DAKYTLNVY
+1255 DAK
-1264 GKVIQ
+1264 G
-1269 ESKSFAI
+1269 
-1276 SGNGSYKGTTTI
+1276 
-1288 NIYDGAEVKSASVAI
+1288 ASVKAF
-1303 YHPQAGVINVN
+1303 A
-1314 GGLVEGYCAIGIKS
+1314 
-1328 GTLNING
+1328 
-1335 GTVRGTADDH
+1335 
-1345 VLDDSNSTS
+1345 
-1354 GTIIY
+1354 
-1359 DGSAIVVDSRAAG
+1359 
-1372 YAGNVNINVT
+1372 
-1382 GGTVESC
+1382 
-1389 YSTAIREIGEQDKPN
+1389 
-1404 MTQLTKLNVTGGS
+1404 
-1417 VLGASQELGNVTN
+1417 
-1430 DMLVRDISSS
+1430 
-1440 NVSVSGGT
+1440 
-1448 FNHAVPET
+1448 
-1456 YCADG
+1456 
-1461 FVPTKNADG
+1461 
-1470 TYGVKESRYVASVGD
+1470 
-1485 AKYETLAEAIAAAAK
+1485 TLAEAIAAAAK

-1593 NNSGT
+1593 NNSGSA
-1598 TAGKGA
+1598 AGKGA

-1826 DLNGHT
+1826 DLNGYT

-2002 GGEFTAKEGNSAIKA
+2002 GGKFTAKEGNSAIKA

-2615 IDASDKDAF
+2615 IDVSDKDAF

-2644 VKNTFNIPVTYFFN
+2644 VKNTFNIPITYFFN

>member
-1027 IYTSKGTIIIN
+1027 IYTSNGTIIIN
-1038 SGRFESGTSAWTLN
+1038 SGCFTSGTPAWTLN

-1072 VGYDPRNNAAE
+1072 VGYDPRNNTAE

-1144 DRKNFVTNTINANI
+1144 DRKNFVTNTIGANI

-1461 FVPTKNADG
+1461 FVPTKNEDG

-1593 NNSGT
+1593 NNSGSA
-1598 TAGKGA
+1598 AGKGA

-1826 DLNGHT
+1826 DLNGYT

-2068 AKKAVEVWTGYTG
+2068 AKKAVEVWTDYTG

-2289 VYASSDEHYG
+2289 VYASSNEHYG

-2500 YCAEGFEPVA
+2500 YCAKGFEPVA

-2604 ACKYLF
+2604 KCKYLF

-2615 IDASDKDAF
+2615 IDVSDKDAF

-2644 VKNTFNIPVTYFFN
+2644 VKNTFNIPITYSFN

>member
-320 VATITGTDG
+320 VATITGADG

-395 GVPGYAAGVGI
+395 RVPGYAAGVGI
-406 VNGGSGTVTVSGNG
+406 VNGGSGLLTVSGNG
-420 TLDVS
+420 TVDVS

-464 DDSSPVLTIA
+464 DNSAPVLTIA

-557 VLDANGG
+557 LLDSNGG

-574 SSTGKLAVAL
+574 SSTGKITVAL

-597 NISASSQL
+597 DISTSNQL

-610 ITIDLGGYTLTNSYD
+610 ITIDLGGHTLTNSYAPSN
-625 GSGYSLLTRA
+625 GGYSLLTRA

-646 TKGSAR
+646 TKDSAR

-667 SAAGLVGLGCSA
+667 RATGLVGLGCSA
-679 PDATYTVKNSTVIGN
+679 ADATYTVKNSTVIGN

-726 SGLKLTAADSTITA
+726 SGLQLTATGSTITA

-753 STSTMTAAGAQ
+753 STSTMSAAGAQ

-825 ATPAPKGTI
+825 ATPAPKGKI

-885 GFVPAANADGTYGVK
+885 GFIPAANADGTYGVKVAPVAKIGTVEYATLAEAIAAANDGETVTLIDDLDISATGLTVAATKTVTLDLNGHALKAANTNTGNIKVLGKLTLCDSTDTAKNGTGTGKVWTDTPYIYNKQDKVLIAAMDGGTFTMESGLIDTASSIADNANDGQFAVSVQNENADATVIINGGHIKAGWYAVAGNGTDITYNGNITVNGGILESVADYAIYHPHTGTTTVNGGVIYGAAGGISLNRGKLIVNDGTITSKGTGTTGNWGDGTGNQQAAAINVNAKYETTAVEIKGGKITAEKDAILLTNGRNGTVAVSGGSFSSEIKPEYCAEGFVPAANADGTYGVK

-911 YATLAEAIAAAK
+911 YATLADAIAAAK

-1072 VGYDPRNNAAE
+1072 VGYDPRNNTAE

-1109 TAQIVDADGNSV
+1109 TAQVM
-1121 AAYAGHYD
+1121 
-1129 AIAAAKDGEKVILLS
+1129 
-1144 DRKNFVTNTINANI
+1144 
-1158 TIDLNGKTLSLGN
+1158 
-1171 NNPFFRTNGEVTI
+1171 
-1184 QNGTIDSNVA
+1184 
-1194 CVIVNAYNKLTLK
+1194 
-1207 NVKITG
+1207 
-1213 VTGNNG
+1213 
-1219 KNLVNVCSNA
+1219 
-1229 EVTIDKDTVLT
+1229 
-1240 ASGSNGAAVFIGQDA
+1240 
-1255 DAKYTLNVY
+1255 DAK
-1264 GKVIQ
+1264 G
-1269 ESKSFAI
+1269 
-1276 SGNGSYKGTTTI
+1276 
-1288 NIYDGAEVKSASVAI
+1288 ASVKAF
-1303 YHPQAGVINVN
+1303 A
-1314 GGLVEGYCAIGIKS
+1314 
-1328 GTLNING
+1328 
-1335 GTVRGTADDH
+1335 
-1345 VLDDSNSTS
+1345 
-1354 GTIIY
+1354 
-1359 DGSAIVVDSRAAG
+1359 
-1372 YAGNVNINVT
+1372 
-1382 GGTVESC
+1382 
-1389 YSTAIREIGEQDKPN
+1389 
-1404 MTQLTKLNVTGGS
+1404 
-1417 VLGASQELGNVTN
+1417 
-1430 DMLVRDISSS
+1430 
-1440 NVSVSGGT
+1440 
-1448 FNHAVPET
+1448 
-1456 YCADG
+1456 
-1461 FVPTKNADG
+1461 
-1470 TYGVKESRYVASVGD
+1470 
-1485 AKYETLAEAIAAAAK
+1485 TLAEAIAAAAK

-1593 NNSGT
+1593 NNSGSA
-1598 TAGKGA
+1598 AGKGA

-1722 ALGTYTYSNGLTATE
+1722 ALGTYIYSNGLTATE

-1826 DLNGHT
+1826 DLNGYT

-2002 GGEFTAKEGNSAIKA
+2002 GGKFTAKEGNSAIKA

-2136 VTLTVAADAK
+2136 VTLTVAVDAK

-2500 YCAEGFEPVA
+2500 YCAKGFEPVA

-2604 ACKYLF
+2604 KCKYLF

-2615 IDASDKDAF
+2615 IDVSDKDAF

-2635 AMDYDGNVL
+2635 ATDYDGNVL
-2644 VKNTFNIPVTYFFN
+2644 VKNTFNIPITYFFN

>member
-269 GEVSAPKNSISG
+269 GEVSAPKNSITG

-320 VATITGTDG
+320 VATITGADG

-610 ITIDLGGYTLTNSYD
+610 ITIDLGGCTLTNSYD

-702 NAKINIESSTITGS
+702 NAKINIENSTITGS

-740 AATGATNGIYVSG
+740 AEGKTNGIYVSG
-753 STSTMTAAGAQ
+753 STSTMSAAGAQ

-791 TVTATTETPSYTQD
+791 TVTATAETPSYTQD

-834 TIQGANGSYK
+834 TIQGANSSYK

-923 DGDTVTLTA
+923 DGDTVTLLDDLDISTTGLTVAATKTVTLDLNGHALKAANTNTGNIKVLGKLTLCDSTDTAKNGTGTGKVWTDTPYIYNKQDKVLIAAMDGGTFTMESGLIDTASSIADNANDGQFAVSVQNENADATVIINGGHIKAGWYAVAGNGTDITYNGNITVNGGILESVADYAIYHPHTGTTTVNGGVIFGAAGGISLNRGKLIVNDGTITSKGTGTTGNWGDGTGNQQAAAINVNAKYETTAVEIKGGKITAEKDAILLTNGRNGTVAVSGGSFSSEIKPEYCAAGFVPAANADGTYGVKAVPVAKIGTVEYATLADAIAAAKDGDTVTLTA

-968 GENAAVLIK
+968 GENAAVRIK

-1109 TAQIVDADGNSV
+1109 TAQVM
-1121 AAYAGHYD
+1121 
-1129 AIAAAKDGEKVILLS
+1129 
-1144 DRKNFVTNTINANI
+1144 
-1158 TIDLNGKTLSLGN
+1158 
-1171 NNPFFRTNGEVTI
+1171 
-1184 QNGTIDSNVA
+1184 
-1194 CVIVNAYNKLTLK
+1194 
-1207 NVKITG
+1207 
-1213 VTGNNG
+1213 
-1219 KNLVNVCSNA
+1219 
-1229 EVTIDKDTVLT
+1229 
-1240 ASGSNGAAVFIGQDA
+1240 
-1255 DAKYTLNVY
+1255 DAK
-1264 GKVIQ
+1264 G
-1269 ESKSFAI
+1269 
-1276 SGNGSYKGTTTI
+1276 
-1288 NIYDGAEVKSASVAI
+1288 ASVKAF
-1303 YHPQAGVINVN
+1303 A
-1314 GGLVEGYCAIGIKS
+1314 
-1328 GTLNING
+1328 
-1335 GTVRGTADDH
+1335 
-1345 VLDDSNSTS
+1345 
-1354 GTIIY
+1354 
-1359 DGSAIVVDSRAAG
+1359 
-1372 YAGNVNINVT
+1372 
-1382 GGTVESC
+1382 
-1389 YSTAIREIGEQDKPN
+1389 
-1404 MTQLTKLNVTGGS
+1404 
-1417 VLGASQELGNVTN
+1417 
-1430 DMLVRDISSS
+1430 
-1440 NVSVSGGT
+1440 
-1448 FNHAVPET
+1448 
-1456 YCADG
+1456 
-1461 FVPTKNADG
+1461 
-1470 TYGVKESRYVASVGD
+1470 
-1485 AKYETLAEAIAAAAK
+1485 TLAEAIAAAAK

-1593 NNSGT
+1593 NNSGSA
-1598 TAGKGA
+1598 AGKGA

-1832 WTYTGTNVN
+1832 WTYTGT
-1841 DAAFEINYP
+1841 DFDCAAFEINYP
-1850 DVTLTVK
+1850 NVTLTVK

-2063 TYTVG
+2063 TY
-2068 AKKAVEVWTGYTG
+2068 
-2081 TSVAA
+2081 
-2086 YATVAEA
+2086 
-2093 AANLGE
+2093 
-2099 NKWIVI
+2099 
-2105 TGDYTLTADFTIP
+2105 
-2118 ADVRLDVADGAV
+2118 
-2130 LTVANG
+2130 
-2136 VTLTVAADAK
+2136 
-2146 RLAARTGAAIVNN
+2146 
-2159 GTILVC
+2159 
-2165 GTSYSNGYVMVQ
+2165 
-2177 EGGTLDLGTLTV
+2177 
-2189 PEGCFLDNNGTNY
+2189 
-2202 FAAVATYSI
+2202 
-2211 TYADGTTK
+2211 
-2219 QAGSLNNLSGAVRVT
+2219 
-2234 LLKNVTDFGRSFSST
+2234 
-2249 DALADNFVFDL
+2249 
-2260 GGHTLSGKAN
+2260 
-2270 ASSQVMTIAAPMT
+2270 
-2283 VTNGTI
+2283 
-2289 VYASSDEHYG
+2289 
-2299 AIQTNDNV
+2299 
-2307 TFDASVTV
+2307 
-2315 DGGVGYAL
+2315 
-2323 RTNGYGKTVVFNGT
+2323 
-2337 AVTNGEYAITGNGAE
+2337 
-2352 SGGLVVDCSLVVGES
+2352 
-2367 ANISAANGIAIYHP
+2367 
-2381 MLGTV
+2381 
-2386 SVTGGKISGHTGIE
+2386 
-2400 MCAGKLVVSG
+2400 
-2410 GEITSTGANHDET
+2410 
-2423 GSTDTIK
+2423 
-2430 DGAAI
+2430 
-2435 SIINRNYPGGVPTLE
+2435 
-2450 VTGGI
+2450 
-2455 VKATGEG
+2455 
-2462 ALAVKAYDYTADKVA
+2462 
-2477 EWTTAGEFV
+2477 
-2486 NISGGTFSSEIKSE
+2486 
-2500 YCAEGFEPVA
+2500 
-2510 NTDGTYGVAEKARVG
+2510 GVAEKARVG

-2615 IDASDKDAF
+2615 IDVSDKDAF

-2635 AMDYDGNVL
+2635 ATDYDGNVL
-2644 VKNTFNIPVTYFFN
+2644 VKNTFNIPITYFFN

>member
-22 LTALAADGETY
+22 LTALAA
-33 PIAVAYCVEGDENGV
+33 EGD
-48 VEEYAAENLQNAINE
+48 
-63 IAKTA
+63 
-68 AMFEATAVKMTLQAD
+68 
-83 VTGVAST
+83 VASVGGVSYASLEDAIAAAKDGGEVRLDADIT
-90 LTVPAGTEFT
+90 SVGAPVTVPAGVTAT
-100 LDLAGHTLE
+100 LDLNGHTLMVSKYTAKKDQVLVE
-109 GNNQGKD
+109 GN
-116 QAFLLV
+116 
-122 NGKLTLTDSVGTG
+122 LTLTDSVGTG
-135 KVCSTYTGTA
+135 KVCSDYTGTA
-145 GRVVSVVGGELT
+145 GRVVSVSGSGSLQLV
-157 VAGGTITTEGMA
+157 GGTITTEGMEKSGSA
-169 KAGNAIYVSK
+169 VYVAANCKFTMSG
-179 GSTLSMTGGKV
+179 GSV
-190 YADAKRGNYAIR
+190 YADAKRNNSAVSLANAKASMEMSGGTITAIPTADSGDDVYAISAAYSPVK
-202 IGGKDAIFTMT
+202 ISAGTVSGHPAMSVGNGSAIT
-213 GGVAEADSSTTETYI
+213 GGVYNGVVKAKA
-228 TAIDV
+228 
-233 SSTGTGT
+233 GT
-240 IGGDSVV
+240 I
-247 RGPKALT
+247 T
-254 TTSLTALTVTGGSFT
+254 
-269 GEVSAPKNSISG
+269 G

-320 VATITGTDG
+320 VATITGADG

-442 TVQSGTFI
+442 TVKSGTFI

-464 DDSSPVLTIA
+464 DDSSPVLKIA

-532 LATEKRTGVKKTT
+532 LATEMTGVRKNV
-545 DGYKVAAGQGIQ
+545 GYYVVANGQTIQ
-557 VLDANGG
+557 LLDANGG
-564 AKNFYTGAST
+564 AKNFYTDVTKAFAG
-574 SSTGKLAVAL
+574 
-584 ADAADGDTLILLK
+584 AADGDTLILLK

-702 NAKINIESSTITGS
+702 NATINIENSTITGS
-716 GVGIY
+716 GTGIY
-721 HNGSN
+721 HNGSY
-726 SGLKLTAADSTITA
+726 SGLKLTATSSTITA

-764 QVTLTRCTVSGG
+764 QVTLTNCTVSGG

-791 TVTATTETPSYTQD
+791 TVTATAETPSYTQD

-911 YATLAEAIAAAK
+911 YATLAEAIAAANDGETVTLIDDLDISTTGLTVAATKTVTLDLNGHALKAANTNTGNIKVLGKLTLCDSTDTEKNGTGTGKVWTDTPYIYNKQDKVLIAAIDGGTFTMESGLIDTASSIADNANDGQFAVSVQNEHADATVIINGGHIKAGWYAVAGNGTDITYNGNITVNGGILESVADYAIYHPHTGTTTVNGGVIFGAAGGISLNRGKLIVNDGTITSKGTGTTGNWGDGTGNQQAAAINVNAKYETTAVEIKGGKITAEKDAILLTNGRNGTVAVSGGSFSSEIKPEYCAEGFVPAANADGTYGVKVAPVAKIGTVEYATLTDAIAAAK

-968 GENAAVLIK
+968 GENAAVCIR

-1109 TAQIVDADGNSV
+1109 TAQVM
-1121 AAYAGHYD
+1121 
-1129 AIAAAKDGEKVILLS
+1129 
-1144 DRKNFVTNTINANI
+1144 
-1158 TIDLNGKTLSLGN
+1158 
-1171 NNPFFRTNGEVTI
+1171 
-1184 QNGTIDSNVA
+1184 
-1194 CVIVNAYNKLTLK
+1194 
-1207 NVKITG
+1207 
-1213 VTGNNG
+1213 
-1219 KNLVNVCSNA
+1219 
-1229 EVTIDKDTVLT
+1229 
-1240 ASGSNGAAVFIGQDA
+1240 
-1255 DAKYTLNVY
+1255 DAK
-1264 GKVIQ
+1264 G
-1269 ESKSFAI
+1269 
-1276 SGNGSYKGTTTI
+1276 
-1288 NIYDGAEVKSASVAI
+1288 ASVKAF
-1303 YHPQAGVINVN
+1303 A
-1314 GGLVEGYCAIGIKS
+1314 
-1328 GTLNING
+1328 
-1335 GTVRGTADDH
+1335 
-1345 VLDDSNSTS
+1345 
-1354 GTIIY
+1354 
-1359 DGSAIVVDSRAAG
+1359 
-1372 YAGNVNINVT
+1372 
-1382 GGTVESC
+1382 
-1389 YSTAIREIGEQDKPN
+1389 
-1404 MTQLTKLNVTGGS
+1404 
-1417 VLGASQELGNVTN
+1417 
-1430 DMLVRDISSS
+1430 
-1440 NVSVSGGT
+1440 
-1448 FNHAVPET
+1448 
-1456 YCADG
+1456 
-1461 FVPTKNADG
+1461 
-1470 TYGVKESRYVASVGD
+1470 
-1485 AKYETLAEAIAAAAK
+1485 TLAEAIAAAAK

-1593 NNSGT
+1593 NNSGSA
-1598 TAGKGA
+1598 AGKGA
-1604 SLVRIGDDRVAKQP
+1604 SLVRIGDDSVAKYP

-1630 NFIVIKVGRGYL
+1630 NFVVIKVGRGYL

-1657 ENWFRATIKG
+1657 ENWFSATIKG
-1667 GTVNGTAAAWTYS
+1667 GTVNGSVAAWTYS
-1680 GGFNSTLTVE
+1680 DGSNSTLTVE
-1690 GGTINGDVE
+1690 GGTINGNVFSVNYGSAE
-1699 SVSYDGSTGK
+1699 SKVAK
-1709 KASVSITG
+1709 VKITG

-1722 ALGTYTYSNGLTATE
+1722 ALGTYIYSNGLTATE

-1772 FGVEKA
+1772 FGVEKT

-1832 WTYTGTNVN
+1832 WTYTGT
-1841 DAAFEINYP
+1841 DFDCAAFEINYP
-1850 DVTLTVK
+1850 NVTLTVK

-2002 GGEFTAKEGNSAIKA
+2002 GGKFTAKEGNSAIKA

-2030 DKGTVAVSGGTFSSE
+2030 DKGTVAVSGGTFSSAVPADL
-2045 IKSEYCAE
+2045 CAE
-2053 GFEPVANTDG
+2053 GYV
-2063 TYTVG
+2063 
-2068 AKKAVEVWTGYTG
+2068 
-2081 TSVAA
+2081 
-2086 YATVAEA
+2086 
-2093 AANLGE
+2093 
-2099 NKWIVI
+2099 
-2105 TGDYTLTADFTIP
+2105 P
-2118 ADVRLDVADGAV
+2118 AR
-2130 LTVANG
+2130 
-2136 VTLTVAADAK
+2136 
-2146 RLAARTGAAIVNN
+2146 
-2159 GTILVC
+2159 
-2165 GTSYSNGYVMVQ
+2165 
-2177 EGGTLDLGTLTV
+2177 
-2189 PEGCFLDNNGTNY
+2189 
-2202 FAAVATYSI
+2202 
-2211 TYADGTTK
+2211 
-2219 QAGSLNNLSGAVRVT
+2219 
-2234 LLKNVTDFGRSFSST
+2234 
-2249 DALADNFVFDL
+2249 
-2260 GGHTLSGKAN
+2260 
-2270 ASSQVMTIAAPMT
+2270 
-2283 VTNGTI
+2283 
-2289 VYASSDEHYG
+2289 
-2299 AIQTNDNV
+2299 
-2307 TFDASVTV
+2307 
-2315 DGGVGYAL
+2315 
-2323 RTNGYGKTVVFNGT
+2323 
-2337 AVTNGEYAITGNGAE
+2337 
-2352 SGGLVVDCSLVVGES
+2352 
-2367 ANISAANGIAIYHP
+2367 
-2381 MLGTV
+2381 
-2386 SVTGGKISGHTGIE
+2386 
-2400 MCAGKLVVSG
+2400 
-2410 GEITSTGANHDET
+2410 
-2423 GSTDTIK
+2423 
-2430 DGAAI
+2430 
-2435 SIINRNYPGGVPTLE
+2435 
-2450 VTGGI
+2450 
-2455 VKATGEG
+2455 
-2462 ALAVKAYDYTADKVA
+2462 
-2477 EWTTAGEFV
+2477 
-2486 NISGGTFSSEIKSE
+2486 
-2500 YCAEGFEPVA
+2500 

-2604 ACKYLF
+2604 KCKYLF

-2635 AMDYDGNVL
+2635 ATDYDGNVL

>member
-22 LTALAADGETY
+22 LTALAA
-33 PIAVAYCVEGDENGV
+33 EGD
-48 VEEYAAENLQNAINE
+48 
-63 IAKTA
+63 
-68 AMFEATAVKMTLQAD
+68 
-83 VTGVAST
+83 VASVGGVSYASLKDAIAAAKDGGEVRLDADIT
-90 LTVPAGTEFT
+90 SVGAPVTVPAGVTAT
-100 LDLAGHTLE
+100 LDLNGHTLMVSKYTAK
-109 GNNQGKD
+109 KD
-116 QAFLLV
+116 QVLV
-122 NGKLTLTDSVGTG
+122 DGNLTLTDSVGTG
-135 KVCSTYTGTA
+135 KVCSDYTGTA
-145 GRVVSVVGGELT
+145 GRVVSVSGSGSLQL
-157 VAGGTITTEGMA
+157 AGGTITTEGMEKSGTA
-169 KAGNAIYVSK
+169 VYVAANCKFTMS
-179 GSTLSMTGGKV
+179 GGTV
-190 YADAKRGNYAIR
+190 YADAKRNNSAVSLANAKASMEMSGGTITAIPTADSGDDVYAISAAYSPVK
-202 IGGKDAIFTMT
+202 ISAGTVSGHPAMSVGNGSAIT
-213 GGVAEADSSTTETYI
+213 GGVYNGVVKAKA
-228 TAIDV
+228 
-233 SSTGTGT
+233 GT
-240 IGGDSVV
+240 I
-247 RGPKALT
+247 T
-254 TTSLTALTVTGGSFT
+254 
-269 GEVSAPKNSISG
+269 G

-320 VATITGTDG
+320 VATITGADG

-420 TLDVS
+420 TVDVS

-480 IAEGNYKYDESRT
+480 VAEGNYKYDESRT

-610 ITIDLGGYTLTNSYD
+610 ITIDLGGCTLTNSYD

-679 PDATYTVKNSTVIGN
+679 ADATYTVKNSTVIGN

-740 AATGATNGIYVSG
+740 AEGKTNGIYVSG

-791 TVTATTETPSYTQD
+791 TVTATAETPSYTQD

-877 VLPEYCAE
+877 VLPEYCAD

-911 YATLAEAIAAAK
+911 YATLAEAIAAANDGETVTLIDDLDISATGLTIAATKTVTLDLNGHALKAANTNTGNIKVLGKLTLCDSTDTAKNGTGTGKVWTDTPYIYNKQDKVLIAAMDGGTFTMESGLIDTASSIADNANDGQFAVSVQNENADATVIINGGHIKAGWYAVAGNGTDITYNGNITVNGGILESVADYAIYHPHTGTTTVNGGVIFGAAGGISLNRGKLIVNDGTITSKGTGTTGNWGDGTGNQQAAAINVNAKYETTAVEIKGGKITAEKDAILLTNGRNGTVAVSGGSFSSEIKPEYCAEGFVPAANADGTYGVKAAPVAKIGTVEYATLADAIAAAK

-1038 SGRFESGTSAWTLN
+1038 SGRFENGTSAWTLN

-1072 VGYDPRNNAAE
+1072 VGYDPRNNTAE

-1109 TAQIVDADGNSV
+1109 TAQVM
-1121 AAYAGHYD
+1121 
-1129 AIAAAKDGEKVILLS
+1129 
-1144 DRKNFVTNTINANI
+1144 
-1158 TIDLNGKTLSLGN
+1158 
-1171 NNPFFRTNGEVTI
+1171 
-1184 QNGTIDSNVA
+1184 
-1194 CVIVNAYNKLTLK
+1194 
-1207 NVKITG
+1207 
-1213 VTGNNG
+1213 
-1219 KNLVNVCSNA
+1219 
-1229 EVTIDKDTVLT
+1229 
-1240 ASGSNGAAVFIGQDA
+1240 
-1255 DAKYTLNVY
+1255 DAK
-1264 GKVIQ
+1264 G
-1269 ESKSFAI
+1269 
-1276 SGNGSYKGTTTI
+1276 
-1288 NIYDGAEVKSASVAI
+1288 ASVKAF
-1303 YHPQAGVINVN
+1303 A
-1314 GGLVEGYCAIGIKS
+1314 
-1328 GTLNING
+1328 
-1335 GTVRGTADDH
+1335 
-1345 VLDDSNSTS
+1345 
-1354 GTIIY
+1354 
-1359 DGSAIVVDSRAAG
+1359 
-1372 YAGNVNINVT
+1372 
-1382 GGTVESC
+1382 
-1389 YSTAIREIGEQDKPN
+1389 
-1404 MTQLTKLNVTGGS
+1404 
-1417 VLGASQELGNVTN
+1417 
-1430 DMLVRDISSS
+1430 
-1440 NVSVSGGT
+1440 
-1448 FNHAVPET
+1448 
-1456 YCADG
+1456 
-1461 FVPTKNADG
+1461 
-1470 TYGVKESRYVASVGD
+1470 
-1485 AKYETLAEAIAAAAK
+1485 TLAEAIAAAAK

-1737 DATKATI
+1737 DATMATI
-1744 GITGGTFANDPTKYV
+1744 EVTGGTFANDPTKYV

-1826 DLNGHT
+1826 DLNGYT

-2002 GGEFTAKEGNSAIKA
+2002 GGKFTAKEGNSAIKA

-2289 VYASSDEHYG
+2289 VYASSNEHYG

-2450 VTGGI
+2450 VTGGT